1 MSRPAEGGGGGG
13 EGRPLR
19 VLQVIESLSR
29 GGAERRLVNDLAY
42 LAGEAV
48 ESRVVHVLPADDL
61 KPEVEA
67 LGVETEWLGVSGPR
81 DIPKGV
87 YRLRGIIRKRRPDI
101 VHAQLFYA
109 DVCARLAGW
118 WAGGAGRV
126 PVMTSIQN
134 TMYEPDWKGFYDQS
148 KRLRV
153 DRFTARRLCHH
164 AVAVSRHAKRSAV
177 RLLGFRE
184 DRVTVIHNTVDT
196 ARFAAPDPALR
207 RAVRAEL
214 GAAPDEFVLAS
225 AARFVPQKGFAV
237 MVRAMEKLLPAVPRA
252 RLYLAGGGEEEESLR
267 GLSRSLSL
275 GGRVVFLGVRDDTH
289 RVFQAAD
296 AFLFAS
302 LASEGFPLVP
312 LEAMALG
319 VPVAASRIEPM
330 GELIEDGVTGLL
342 FNPGNP
348 DALAGVLAGLARD
361 EARRTAIAEA
371 GRRRVHEHFSAR
383 EGARLLAACYREVAS
398 RGSEDGQ

>member
-1 MSRPAEGGGGGG
+1 MSRSAEGEGG
-13 EGRPLR
+13 GRPLR

-67 LGVETEWLGVSGPR
+67 LGVDTEWLGVSGPR

-87 YRLRGIIRKRRPDI
+87 YRLREIIRKRRPDI

-109 DVCARLAGW
+109 DVCARLAGRW
-118 WAGGAGRV
+118 AGRV

-134 TMYEPDWKGFYDQS
+134 TMYEPDWKGFYDQR

-153 DRFTARRLCHH
+153 DRFTAKRLCHH

-237 MVRAMEKLLPAVPRA
+237 MVRAMEKLQPAVPRA

-267 GLSRSLSL
+267 GLSRSLIL
-275 GGRVVFLGVRDDTH
+275 GDRVVFLGVRDDTH

-296 AFLFAS
+296 AVLFAS

-319 VPVAASRIEPM
+319 VPVVASRIEPM
-330 GELIEDGVTGLL
+330 GELLEDGATGLL
-342 FNPGNP
+342 FTPGDP

-371 GRRRVHEHFSAR
+371 GRRRVHEHFSAIA
-383 EGARLLAACYREVAS
+383 GARLLAACYREVAS

>member
-1 MSRPAEGGGGGG
+1 MGGGGGPG
-13 EGRPLR
+13 
-19 VLQVIESLSR
+19 SR
-29 GGAERRLVNDLAY
+29 HDL
-42 LAGEAV
+42 
-48 ESRVVHVLPADDL
+48 H
-61 KPEVEA
+61 PE
-67 LGVETEWLGVSGPR
+67 
-81 DIPKGV
+81 
-87 YRLRGIIRKRRPDI
+87 
-101 VHAQLFYA
+101 H
-109 DVCARLAGW
+109 DVRARLEGVLRPEQA
-118 WAGGAGRV
+118 APGG
-126 PVMTSIQN
+126 P
-134 TMYEPDWKGFYDQS
+134 
-148 KRLRV
+148 
-153 DRFTARRLCHH
+153 FTARRLCHH

-196 ARFAAPDPALR
+196 ARFAGPDPALR

-252 RLYLAGGGEEEESLR
+252 RLYLAGGREEEEESLR

-319 VPVAASRIEPM
+319 VRWRRAASSPW
-330 GELIEDGVTGLL
+330 
-342 FNPGNP
+342 
-348 DALAGVLAGLARD
+348 ASSS
-361 EARRTAIAEA
+361 RTA
-371 GRRRVHEHFSAR
+371 
-383 EGARLLAACYREVAS
+383 
-398 RGSEDGQ
+398 

>member
-1 MSRPAEGGGGGG
+1 MSRPAEGGGA
-13 EGRPLR
+13 GRPLR

-29 GGAERRLVNDLAY
+29 GGGERRLVNDLAY

-48 ESRVVHVLPADDL
+48 ESCVVHILPADDL

-118 WAGGAGRV
+118 WAGGRV

-148 KRLRV
+148 KRLLV

-214 GAAPDEFVLAS
+214 GAAPDEFVLTS

-302 LASEGFPLVP
+302 LASEGFPLAP

-330 GELIEDGVTGLL
+330 GELIEDGATGLL
-342 FNPGNP
+342 FSPGDP
-348 DALAGVLAGLARD
+348 DALAGVLAGLARN

-371 GRRRVHEHFSAR
+371 GRRRVHEHFSAIA
-383 EGARLLAACYREVAS
+383 GARLLAACYREVAS
-398 RGSEDGQ
+398 RGSEDKQ

>member
-1 MSRPAEGGGGGG
+1 LSRPAEGEGG
-13 EGRPLR
+13 GRPLR

-48 ESRVVHVLPADDL
+48 ESRVVHILPADDL

-67 LGVETEWLGVSGPR
+67 LGVDTEWLGVSGPR

-87 YRLRGIIRKRRPDI
+87 YRLCEIIRKRRPDI

-109 DVCARLAGW
+109 DVCARLAGRW
-118 WAGGAGRV
+118 AGRV
-126 PVMTSIQN
+126 NVMTSIQN
-134 TMYEPDWKGFYDQS
+134 TMYEPDWKGFYDQR

-153 DRFTARRLCHH
+153 DRFTAKRLCHH

-196 ARFAAPDPALR
+196 VRFAAPDPALR

-237 MVRAMEKLLPAVPRA
+237 MVRAMEKLQPAVPRA

-267 GLSRSLSL
+267 GLSRSLIL
-275 GGRVVFLGVRDDTH
+275 GDRVVFLGVRDDTH

-296 AFLFAS
+296 AVLFAS

-319 VPVAASRIEPM
+319 VPVVASRIEPM
-330 GELIEDGVTGLL
+330 GELIEDGATGLL
-342 FNPGNP
+342 FTPGDP

-383 EGARLLAACYREVAS
+383 EGARLLAACYREVSS
-398 RGSEDGQ
+398 RSFEDGQ

>member
-29 GGAERRLVNDLAY
+29 GGAERRLVNGLAY
-42 LAGEAV
+42 LGGEAV
-48 ESRVVHVLPADDL
+48 ESRVAHVLPANDL

-67 LGVETEWLGVSGPR
+67 LGIEAEWLGVSGPR

-87 YRLRGIIRKRRPDI
+87 HRLRKIIRKRRPDI

-109 DVCARLAGW
+109 DVCARLAGRW
-118 WAGGAGRV
+118 AGRV

-148 KRLRV
+148 KRLRM
-153 DRFTARRLCHH
+153 DRFTARRFCHH

-214 GAAPDEFVLAS
+214 GAAPDEFVLAG

-237 MVRAMEKLLPAVPRA
+237 MVRAVEKLLPLVPRA
-252 RLYLAGGGEEEESLR
+252 RLYLAGGGEEEEGLR
-267 GLSRSLSL
+267 GLSRSLNL
-275 GGRVVFLGVRDDTH
+275 GGRVVFLGVRDDAH

-296 AFLFAS
+296 AVLFAS

-330 GELIEDGVTGLL
+330 GELIEDGATGLL
-342 FNPGNP
+342 FTPGDP

-371 GRRRVHEHFSAR
+371 GRRRVHDHFSAR
-383 EGARLLAACYREVAS
+383 QGARLLAACYRGVAS
-398 RGSEDGQ
+398 RFSGNGK